1 MKHRTDWLIRQ
12 TEATTICRAIK
23 ENGYTCRK
31 RAHQLA
37 FNITKGNS
45 VSYLLT
51 YIPSPVSEW
60 TLLPKDN
67 SNERETLLKIIKGAK

>member
-12 TEATTICRAIK
+12 TEAKTICTAIK
-23 ENGYTCRK
+23 RHGYTCRK
-31 RAHQLA
+31 RARQLA
-37 FNITKGNS
+37 FNITKGS
-45 VSYLLT
+45 MSYLLT